1 MDNSESS
8 QMNAGAWTDAASD
21 AVDSTR
27 DTMELLLSA
36 ADVTAVY
43 AEPVEHGANLI
54 IPAAEVLSVAGFGM
68 GMGGGG
74 EPQKPENGGGGGGGG
89 GGGRVFSR
97 PVAVI
102 ISSAEGVRVEPVF
115 DMTKIA
121 LAAITGFGFMIATV
135 GRMQARRL
143 HIKE

>member
-8 QMNAGAWTDAASD
+8 QMNASAWTNAASD
-21 AVDSTR
+21 SVDSAR

-36 ADVTAVY
+36 SDVTAVY

-68 GMGGGG
+68 GTGGGG
-74 EPQKPENGGGGGGGG
+74 DAQKPENGGGGGGGG
-89 GGGRVFSR
+89 GGGRVFAR

-102 ISSAEGVRVEPVF
+102 VSTAEGVRVEPVF
-115 DMTKIA
+115 DRTKIA
-121 LAAITGFGFMIATV
+121 LAAITAFGFMIATV
-135 GRMQARRL
+135 SRMQARRL
-143 HIKE
+143 HIKD